1 MKKKLNEAEARP
13 ASESRSDREGVL
25 ADLYERMRGQV
36 LSGFG
41 GRGGAAG
48 LGILMTQG
56 MGAWILRYREFTP
69 VVADAGRHDTLAAPI
84 AVPLET
90 QVAAMIAAMVL
101 NRSRR
106 ELQ

>member
-1 MKKKLNEAEARP
+1 
-13 ASESRSDREGVL
+13 
-25 ADLYERMRGQV
+25 
-36 LSGFG
+36 
-41 GRGGAAG
+41 
-48 LGILMTQG
+48 

-84 AVPLET
+84 AVQLET

-106 ELQ
+106 ELP

>member
-1 MKKKLNEAEARP
+1 M
-13 ASESRSDREGVL
+13 ESVL

-36 LSGFG
+36 LSGSASL
-41 GRGGAAG
+41 GGAVG

-56 MGAWILRYREFTP
+56 MGTWMQQCREFAP
-69 VVADAGRHDTLAAPI
+69 VVADASRHNTLAAPI
-84 AVPLET
+84 PVEVKT

-106 ELQ
+106 VLP

>member
-1 MKKKLNEAEARP
+1 MRP
-13 ASESRSDREGVL
+13 AFENRSGKDGVL

-56 MGAWILRYREFTP
+56 MGAWMLGCRQITP
-69 VVADAGRHDTLAAPI
+69 LVADAGRCDTSARPI
-84 AVPLET
+84 PVPVEA
-90 QVAAMIAAMVL
+90 QVAAIIAAMVL
-101 NRSRR
+101 NRSR
-106 ELQ
+106 